1 MGHVTILAAGLR
13 EIQVFAK
20 PGFATRPEN
29 LPILFSFRR
38 KGRLATN
45 KEDR

>member
-1 MGHVTILAAGLR
+1 MGHVAILAAGVR
-13 EIQVFAK
+13 EIQVFVR
-20 PGFATRPEN
+20 PGLATRREN

-38 KGRLATN
+38 IGRVVTT